1 MPMRGELSIPAM
13 STGQRMRPAEST
25 WLQVFGI
32 YRSPDLAFVVV
43 LSVIGI
49 VASLSLAR
57 CFRLSRTWPPFLL
70 RPHKDV

>member
-32 YRSPDLAFVVV
+32 FRSPDLAVVVV
-43 LSVIGI
+43 LGVISI
-49 VASLSLAR
+49 VASLSLALL
-57 CFRLSRTWPPFLL
+57 FPFAQ
-70 RPHKDV
+70 DVTAFLAQAS